1 MEAPPPTPETRPR
14 WRRRCI
20 GLLIVIAGLIV
31 WNGSDRVPA
40 DPCRPLVVSN
50 HTYDRQA
57 TLPETLR
64 VVSFNIH
71 GGKGL
76 DGRIDLERIATLI
89 APCDLA
95 GLYEVRNPHY
105 FDHADHA
112 ANLAKYTQ
120 MIAHFAA
127 TERHWWREHF
137 GNALLTKVPVN
148 AAQRLPLPGTR
159 GKAFRNAILAHLPWQ
174 GDTLHVVA
182 VHIDRE
188 QDRQPQLTQVAAL
201 FRSLSAP
208 ALLMG
213 DLNSDV
219 RDPVI
224 AALIDD
230 PNIGSPLHDI
240 YGDTLPPKNIDWVF
254 TKGITTVSA
263 ELVENDASDHPLVRV
278 VLQKN

>member
-1 MEAPPPTPETRPR
+1 MHATRPR
-14 WRRRCI
+14 WRRRCLCLLLVI
-20 GLLIVIAGLIV
+20 VGLVV

-40 DPCRPLVVSN
+40 DPCRPFVVSD
-50 HTYDRQA
+50 HTHERME
-57 TLPETLR
+57 TLPGTLR

-76 DGRIDLERIATLI
+76 DGRIDLERLAKLI

-112 ANLAKYTQ
+112 ATIAKSIQ
-120 MIAHFAA
+120 MRALFAA

-137 GNALLTKVPVN
+137 GNGLLTTVPVE
-148 AAQRLPLPGTR
+148 AVQRLPLPGTR
-159 GKAFRNAILAHLPWQ
+159 GKAFRNAILAHIPWQ

-188 QDRQPQLTQVAAL
+188 QDRQPQLAQVTTL
-201 FRSLSAP
+201 FRSLSPP

-230 PNIGSPLHDI
+230 PDIGSPLHDR

-254 TKGITTVSA
+254 TKGIATVSA

-278 VLQKN
+278 VVKRE